1 MRANYTRYLHVA
13 TNGDLPRTIYP
24 LPSRQ
29 LTTFNEGELVPIYC
43 QEVVPNSTYKIN
55 TRSFIRGST
64 PIFPVMDNSYCE
76 TFYFFVPNRL
86 VWSHWKAFLGENEN
100 SAWDYD
106 LPEYTIPQMTFNSD
120 TVQEWTGE
128 LMDYFNIGA
137 CSYSKRIDS
146 QGVLSEDLIEDAS
159 DYNDTLGKIKISSL
173 PFRAYN
179 LIYNHY
185 FRDEN
190 VVAPVP
196 VYTGDTD
203 ENYWIYDGLP
213 VYRHYKVRKAS
224 RYHDYFSSCLP
235 APQKGSASYL
245 PMADFSPVITS
256 SEALTSSYYP
266 LPALKFGSTSSG
278 QLADNG
284 YLGVEDE
291 NFVYEREVF
300 DGSSGGTLLP
310 VNLVADV
317 KNLHTTVE
325 GLRQAIAVQRI
336 LELKARGGTRYVEI
350 INSFFDCRVPDS
362 TMQIPE
368 YLGGTKFELT
378 QQQIVQTS
386 STNEVSPLGTV
397 SAVSKSSDEHFDFE
411 KSFCEH
417 GFIIGLACIRVNRTY
432 QQGIERQFK
441 RKDFYDFY
449 LPQLANLGDQPV
461 YNYELFATGSQKDD
475 EIFGYNEAQ
484 ASYRFKRSS
493 VSGMFR
499 RDNNLGNYLD
509 AYHYADFYNS
519 QPYLSKD
526 WIEEGTENI
535 DKTLAVEADKNHQFL
550 CDFYF
555 DTTATLPIP
564 YNSIPSIEAKF

>member
-13 TNGDLPRTIYP
+13 SNGDLPRTIYP

-29 LTTFNEGELVPIYC
+29 LTTFNEGDLIPIYC

-64 PIFPVMDNSYCE
+64 PIFAVMDNAYAE

-106 LPEYTIPQMTFNSD
+106 LPEYSIPQMTFND
-120 TVQEWTGE
+120 DNIHDWTGE

-137 CSYSKRIDS
+137 CSYTHTIDVN
-146 QGVLSEDLIEDAS
+146 GVVTETPFANAN
-159 DYNDTLGKIKISSL
+159 DYNNTLGKIKVSAL

-196 VYTGDTD
+196 VVTSDAD
-203 ENYWIYDGLP
+203 ENYWTYDDIP
-213 VYRHYKVRKAS
+213 TYRHYKVRKAS

-245 PMADFSPVITS
+245 PMADFSPVITMDGDAIS
-256 SEALTSSYYP
+256 ANTYSEP
-266 LPALKFGSTSSG
+266 LRIYTTDGLPT
-278 QLADNG
+278 NG
-284 YLGVEDE
+284 TLGVQNYIVGVNND
-291 NFVYEREVF
+291 NPFTVDQNIVF
-300 DGSSGGTLLP
+300 R
-310 VNLVADV
+310 NLWADV

-325 GLRQAIAVQRI
+325 QLRQAIAVQRI

-378 QQQIVQTS
+378 QQQVVQTS
-386 STNEVSPLGTV
+386 STNDVSPLGTV

-417 GFIIGLACIRVNRTY
+417 GWIIGLACIRVNRTY

-461 YNYELFATGSQKDD
+461 YNYELFATGSSKDD

-484 ASYRFKRSS
+484 ASYRFKRSM

-499 RDNNLGNYLD
+499 RDNNFGNYLD
-509 AYHYADFYNS
+509 AYHYADFYNV

-555 DTTATLPIP
+555 DTIATLPIP